1 MIEHQEIKT
10 YGTALMQRSTRLT
23 HFARRTLALDIYHL
37 ESSSLQLKNR
47 STLDLQQKLYKT
59 KLFNLKLYV
68 IKPFIIS
75 SSYHRVYSCF
85 SKRELDH
92 AQHRALLC

>member
-1 MIEHQEIKT
+1 
-10 YGTALMQRSTRLT
+10 MQCRTRLK

-47 STLDLQQKLYKT
+47 STLGLQQIYIKRGY
-59 KLFNLKLYV
+59 FILKLYV
-68 IKPFIIS
+68 IKPFIVS
-75 SSYHRVYSCF
+75 STYHCVYSCF
-85 SKRELDH
+85 SKPELDH